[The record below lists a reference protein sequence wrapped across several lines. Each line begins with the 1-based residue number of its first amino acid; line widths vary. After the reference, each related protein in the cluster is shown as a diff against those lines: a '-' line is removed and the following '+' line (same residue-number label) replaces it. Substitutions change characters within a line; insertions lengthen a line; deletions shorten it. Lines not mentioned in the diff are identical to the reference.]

1 MVSKEESGRT
11 QQTVGMIGLG
21 IMGSA
26 MSFNLGRAGFRVV
39 GYDVAPRA
47 RTAHKRSGGVAA
59 KSPRDVA
66 RRADIIITSLPS
78 ARALTD
84 VAEELAKSAKRG
96 TVVVETST
104 LPIAAKTAARDTL
117 AKRGVI
123 LLDCPLSGTGAQA
136 RAKDLLIYASGE
148 RTAYRKIA
156 PVLPGFTSANY
167 YVGAFGSG
175 SKMKFVANLLVAI
188 HNVAAAEAMVL
199 GMKAGLDPAMVLKV
213 VAGGAGGS
221 RMFQVRGPMMV
232 KGDYSEATMK
242 NEVWQKDMT
251 IIGDFARSLD
261 CPTPLFAASAPIYNA
276 AMAMGLGKQDTG
288 AVCAVLEQM
297 AGRPRRKRRGR

>member
-1 MVSKEESGRT
+1 MT

-26 MSFNLGRAGFRVV
+26 MSHNLVRAGFGVA
-39 GYDVAPRA
+39 GYDIAPRRRA
-47 RTAHKRSGGVAA
+47 EHRRSGGIAA

-78 ARALTD
+78 ARALAE
-84 VAEELAKSAKRG
+84 VAAELARSARRG
-96 TVVVETST
+96 HVVVETST
-104 LPIAAKTAARDTL
+104 LPIAAKEAARDTL
-117 AKRGVI
+117 AQRGVT

-136 RAKDLLIYASGE
+136 RAKDLLIYVSGD
-148 RTAYRKIA
+148 RAAYRRIA

-261 CPTPLFAASAPIYNA
+261 CPTPLFAASAPFYNA

-288 AVCAVLEQM
+288 AVCKVLEEM
-297 AGRPRRKRRGR
+297 AGRPRRRARR